1 MLGAYIRVSSE
12 MQRDNDSVVNQTA
25 RAKSVAD
32 KIGSSIVFYY
42 DVMSGGKATRKEW
55 VKLKEDISTNK
66 IKIVWANENDRLGRD
81 VTEAHAF
88 LDLLIMKGCRLFIG
102 TEEVDPNDDNDWL
115 KYGFDSLIS
124 EADRRKI
131 RKKTKETKAIVI
143 NDGRNTFRQLYGYDC
158 KIVGARRNRPV
169 REWYPVEHEVETI
182 RKIYRLYLH
191 EKMPLLKIALSLNE
205 EGNRTKNNRYWTTR
219 TLYHIL
225 HHIEYTGNTKDKSG
239 TVIPSKV
246 YTLNIVSLEDYY
258 RVQEIYPSQSTNKS
272 FRIGRPASHPA
283 SGLLKCAFCGSGYFY
298 HAQAKYHSY
307 YHNNPHECGKQQ
319 NRVISYIA
327 TNFIFDQ
334 IFIFAMSKNPKEIF
348 DSLNKEFQNTHQ
360 QTGTEILHLEV
371 QLGEIQK
378 KLSRLMDLYEKTG
391 DDSVINRF
399 NELKVEKKALDV
411 ALMNS
416 RLSLIQDE
424 ERIEN
429 VIATYS
435 HLKQAEYVSASAI
448 EKRRMLKSIITEAII
463 GNGVIQATLI
473 DGRVLAFNY
482 NDAKRNARKNRG
494 VLRKATEHIEKI
506 QDTSEIRLLL
516 WLYENI
522 DILQIETQLRSTTED
537 EGFTPTSLSE
547 LRSAIGAKIG
557 GIPISKEMEDKI
569 WEIYEELRKYVV
581 QESS

>member
-1 MLGAYIRVSSE
+1 
-12 MQRDNDSVVNQTA
+12 MQRDNDSVANQTA

-32 KIGSSIVFYY
+32 KLGSPILFYY
-42 DVMSGGKATRKEW
+42 DVMSGGKATRREW
-55 VKLKEDISTNK
+55 VKLKEDISSSK
-66 IKIVWANENDRLGRD
+66 IKIIWANENDRLGRN
-81 VTEAHAF
+81 VSEAHAF
-88 LDLLIMKGCRLFIG
+88 LDLLITKGCRLFIG

-131 RKKTKETKAIVI
+131 RKKTKETKATVI

-158 KIVGARRNRPV
+158 KIIGARRNRPV

-258 RVQEIYPSQSTNKS
+258 RVQEIYPSQSTEKS

-283 SGLLKCAFCGSGYFY
+283 SGILKCAFCGSGYFY
-298 HAQAKYHSY
+298 HAQAKYHTY

-334 IFIFAMSKNPKEIF
+334 IFIFAMSKNPKDIF
-348 DSLNKEFQNTHQ
+348 DSLNREFQSTHQ
-360 QTGTEILHLEV
+360 HTGNDILHLET
-371 QLGEIQK
+371 QIEEIQK
-378 KLSRLMDLYEKTG
+378 KMSRLMDLYEKTG
-391 DDSVINRF
+391 DDSVIDRF
-399 NELKVEKKALDV
+399 NVLKTEKKALND
-411 ALMNS
+411 ALVKS
-416 RLSLIQDE
+416 KLALSQDE
-424 ERIEN
+424 ERIEQ
-429 VIATYS
+429 VVATYS
-435 HLKQAEYVSASAI
+435 HLRQVEYITASPI
-448 EKRRMLKSIITEAII
+448 EKRRMLKSIIERATI
-463 GNGVIQATLI
+463 GNGEIQATLI
-473 DGRVLAFNY
+473 DGRQLTFNY
-482 NDAKRNARKNRG
+482 ADAKRDARKARTI
-494 VLRKATEHIEKI
+494 LRKAEEHIE
-506 QDTSEIRLLL
+506 TMEETPENRFLL

-522 DILQIETQLRSTTED
+522 NILQVEAQFQSTLD
-537 EGFTPTSLSE
+537 NGGFTPASLSE
-547 LRSAIGAKIG
+547 LRSAITAKLSG
-557 GIPISKEMEDKI
+557 NQISEEMEKKI
-569 WEIYEELRKYVV
+569 WEIYDELKKLIV
-581 QESS
+581 QELSQ